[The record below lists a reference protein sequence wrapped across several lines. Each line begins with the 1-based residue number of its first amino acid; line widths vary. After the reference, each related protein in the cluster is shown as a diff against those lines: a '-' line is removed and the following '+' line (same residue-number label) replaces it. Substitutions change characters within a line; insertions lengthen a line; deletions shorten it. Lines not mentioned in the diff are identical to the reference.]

1 MKVNEQFT
9 VGSQPTMEELRELAD
24 KGFKTVVNV
33 REAGETEQPHSP
45 GEEGEEVRKLDMQYL
60 NTPVSSEAIQT
71 AQIDAFRA
79 QIGELQGPIFVHCK
93 SGMRAGACVM
103 VCGAIQAGW
112 SGQQTLDTA
121 TQMGFECKIPAL
133 KAFVREYVDAH
144 KPTPDSAAQAET

>member
-79 QIGELQGPIFVHCK
+79 QIGELQGPIFGLFGFWCGKQLLVADQHE
-93 SGMRAGACVM
+93 GGVM
-103 VCGAIQAGW
+103 EFGVEPLA
-112 SGQQTLDTA
+112 
-121 TQMGFECKIPAL
+121 P
-133 KAFVREYVDAH
+133 
-144 KPTPDSAAQAET
+144 P